1 MITGICIYNIFTRAL
16 TGQLVFIDN
25 TAAVRRRN
33 QICSSFL
40 PMHLCIYAWNG
51 IVLVY
56 CSSSTNRIFFSF
68 PCYGVLLCFTKCLFG
83 LVWTMPCHQ
92 SPYTH
97 THMCA
102 CFFFPFSSGEGVR
115 AHTHTSAK
123 YTRIQSHHTN
133 DIDDDD
139 DVDDAYTRL
148 TYDVAQCLP
157 FISTWTLNET
167 HISRV
172 PLCIYAHINAHNP
185 LGCALS
191 CWEFKNEKKMKNKI
205 TIVCSLSQ
213 WVTYGI

>member
-56 CSSSTNRIFFSF
+56 CSSSTNRIFFCF

-92 SPYTH
+92 SPNTH

-102 CFFFPFSSGEGVR
+102 CFFFLFRRVKACARIRIPAQNIPEYN
-115 AHTHTSAK
+115 HITQTTSTTMTTSTTL
-123 YTRIQSHHTN
+123 TRGLHMMSHNACRLYQRERWMKRISVVCHC
-133 DIDDDD
+133 
-139 DVDDAYTRL
+139 AYT
-148 TYDVAQCLP
+148 
-157 FISTWTLNET
+157 
-167 HISRV
+167 HI
-172 PLCIYAHINAHNP
+172 
-185 LGCALS
+185 
-191 CWEFKNEKKMKNKI
+191 
-205 TIVCSLSQ
+205 
-213 WVTYGI
+213 